1 MHGQIGMEDIL
12 FIPLFQQIFHKQK
25 YLCGSCGIQK
35 HRQRYLGAALPNP
48 VSGTRQINLSMGC
61 GTSEA
66 GKTPQ
71 SFTNWTKT
79 WRVLTC
85 GDIQGWEKNCKG
97 SNFLRG
103 NPSIS
108 LKHKQKKQSFEH
120 SRNTRKYQH
129 QPAPKAALY
138 RAELSGDSN
147 ECPATPVLQEA
158 AAEAIFSAIG
168 TP

>member
-35 HRQRYLGAALPNP
+35 HRQRYLGAVLPNP
-48 VSGTRQINLSMGC
+48 VSGTRQINLYMGC

-85 GDIQGWEKNCKG
+85 GDIQGWEKNCRG

-108 LKHKQKKQSFEH
+108 LKHKQKNKVL
-120 SRNTRKYQH
+120 NTAEIPENTSTNQH
-129 QPAPKAALY
+129 QRQHCTGLNY
-138 RAELSGDSN
+138 QV
-147 ECPATPVLQEA
+147 TPMNAQLPQCCRKQLQKP
-158 AAEAIFSAIG
+158 FSLQ
-168 TP
+168 